1 MWLIILGIII
11 FTSGHMFRRLL
22 PDGRIFLDQKLGEKR
37 AKGIIG
43 ITLLSGFILVT
54 IGYYINDFD
63 IYLYYSPPWLTAI
76 THLMM
81 VFSLLL
87 MNVGKPHFGHTNRL
101 QKYIKHG
108 MLSGLIVWSI
118 AHLLINGTLMAFILF
133 GSLGLWA
140 VLEIF
145 LLERNKYQHE
155 KFDGSLRG
163 DIYLIGL
170 TAVIYTVF
178 IVIHYLL
185 GANLYPFI

>member
-1 MWLIILGIII
+1 MWLIILGIIV

-22 PDGRIFLDQKLGEKR
+22 PDGRIFLDQKLGENR

-87 MNVGKPHFGHTNRL
+87 MNVGKPHFGHANRL

-108 MLSGLIVWSI
+108 MLSGLIV
-118 AHLLINGTLMAFILF
+118 
-133 GSLGLWA
+133 
-140 VLEIF
+140 
-145 LLERNKYQHE
+145 
-155 KFDGSLRG
+155 
-163 DIYLIGL
+163 
-170 TAVIYTVF
+170 
-178 IVIHYLL
+178 
-185 GANLYPFI
+185 

>member
-1 MWLIILGIII
+1 
-11 FTSGHMFRRLL
+11 
-22 PDGRIFLDQKLGEKR
+22 
-37 AKGIIG
+37 
-43 ITLLSGFILVT
+43 
-54 IGYYINDFD
+54 
-63 IYLYYSPPWLTAI
+63 
-76 THLMM
+76 
-81 VFSLLL
+81 
-87 MNVGKPHFGHTNRL
+87 
-101 QKYIKHG
+101 

-118 AHLLINGTLMAFILF
+118 AHLLINGTLTAFILF
-133 GSLGLWA
+133 GLLGLWA
-140 VLEIF
+140 FLEIF